1 MNMNNNLMYNY
12 QILETI
18 LFITLFWINKNT
30 SNLTLT
36 DPSYSLPFAY
46 NTLVWVLLKKL

>member
-1 MNMNNNLMYNY
+1 MNMDSNIKYNY

-30 SNLTLT
+30 SNIILT
-36 DPSYSLPFAY
+36 DLSYDLPFAY